1 MNRDRLSHHLLIAF
15 LLALALYAVGFWFI
29 ESRRV
34 AESPWVVGFQ
44 TAADGQAVI
53 DVRQSSLEL
62 GPVEIRIE
70 TTNSSGT
77 VARQEVVFDTP
88 RPVPFA
94 VPGGRCIFQ
103 DATFLPGTVALEVG
117 GVAIQLIPRAL
128 TIGTNE
134 YAWTT
139 NRCVLVPI
147 GGPPRIVK

>member
-15 LLALALYAVGFWFI
+15 LMALVLYVAGFWFI

-44 TAADGQAVI
+44 TNADGQVVI
-53 DVRQSSLEL
+53 DIRQKSLGL

-70 TTNSSGT
+70 TTRSGGA

-94 VPGGRCIFQ
+94 VPEGQCIFQ
-103 DATFLPGTVALEVG
+103 DATFLPGTVALEIA

-134 YAWTT
+134 FAWAM
-139 NRCVLVPI
+139 NGGGLVPK
-147 GGPPRIVK
+147 GSPPRIVE